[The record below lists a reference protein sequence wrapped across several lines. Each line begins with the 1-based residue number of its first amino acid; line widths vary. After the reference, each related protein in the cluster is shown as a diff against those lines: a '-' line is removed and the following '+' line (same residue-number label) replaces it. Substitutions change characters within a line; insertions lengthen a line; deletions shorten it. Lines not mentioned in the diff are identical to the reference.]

1 MAVKIKQPNV
11 LVVEGREEELFF
23 GALIKHLGLQNIQTM
38 PIGGKE
44 QLRPNLKAL
53 AVSPGFPEV
62 VSLGVVRD
70 ANADPGAAFQS
81 VHDALQAANLPT
93 PERPL
98 AFVGERPRVTVLILP
113 GGDRKG
119 ELEDLCLDA
128 IAQDPAMPCVEQ
140 YFECLQQK
148 GLSLPGNIS
157 KAKVQVFLASRHKA
171 GLRLGEAAHAGFWPW
186 ENAVFDK
193 VKDFLQKLG
202 SEGVCL
208 CPSQLTTQ

>member
-1 MAVKIKQPNV
+1 MAVKIEQPNV

-44 QLRPNLKAL
+44 QLRRNLKAL

-81 VHDALQAANLPT
+81 VRDALQAANLPV

-98 AFVGERPRVTVLILP
+98 VPVGGRPRVAVLILP
-113 GGDRKG
+113 EVGIPGM
-119 ELEDLCLDA
+119 LEDLCLRA
-128 IAQDPAMPCVEQ
+128 VAQDLAMPCVEQ
-140 YFECLQQK
+140 YFKCLQQE
-148 GLSLPGNIS
+148 GLSLPDNMS
-157 KAKVQVFLASRHKA
+157 KAKVQVFLASRPKA
-171 GLRLGEAAHAGFWPW
+171 GLRLGEAAQAGYWSW
-186 ENAVFDK
+186 EAKAFEQVR
-193 VKDFLQKLG
+193 DFLERIA
-202 SEGVCL
+202 S
-208 CPSQLTTQ
+208 